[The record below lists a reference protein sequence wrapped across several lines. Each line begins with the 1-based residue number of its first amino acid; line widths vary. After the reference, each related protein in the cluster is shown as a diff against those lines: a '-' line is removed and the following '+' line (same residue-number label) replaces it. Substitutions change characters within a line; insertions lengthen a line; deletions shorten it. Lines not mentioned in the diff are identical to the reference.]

1 MKTLFRQVPLPICG
15 LILGIASLGNLFK
28 ALGLNVVANGFGII
42 SSVLMLLVLCKIVT
56 DFKHTIM
63 DIKDPI
69 IASVAPTFTMALMII
84 ATFIKAWGA
93 PSLAAVIWVAAVILQ
108 FVIIGA
114 FFYFHMLVPS
124 VGLENVYPSWFV
136 TFVGIGVIPVTAPNF
151 IVQLGTPVL
160 WLSLLLYAVLLPI
173 VCVRLLR
180 RELPFEATLPL
191 LTIMAAP
198 ASLCLTGYL
207 SMTSHPSW
215 GFSLFMLI
223 LAQTLYWGTLA
234 KIVKYVRLSFY
245 PSFAAFTFPLV
256 ISATALN
263 LFNKTFVLTNNLNQI
278 LNGLVYVELV
288 IATSMVLFVLVRYVA
303 FLAKKFQVQLSEL
316 KNETL

>member
-42 SSVLMLLVLCKIVT
+42 ASVLMLLVLCKIVT

-69 IASVAPTFTMALMII
+69 I
-84 ATFIKAWGA
+84 
-93 PSLAAVIWVAAVILQ
+93 
-108 FVIIGA
+108 
-114 FFYFHMLVPS
+114 
-124 VGLENVYPSWFV
+124 
-136 TFVGIGVIPVTAPNF
+136 F

-303 FLAKKFQVQLSEL
+303 FLTKKFQVQLSEL